1 MLCKWDELPENMQND
16 AVRPYYDS
24 LQKKKFSLLC
34 KAVFD
39 RLVSGIMLI
48 GLSPIFLILAIMI
61 KLDSPGEVFFR
72 QERITKYGKKFRIHK
87 FRTMVKDAESLGA
100 QVTTKSDMR
109 VTKIGQK
116 LRGCRLDELPQ
127 LIDILQGNMSFVG
140 TRPEV
145 TKYVDQ
151 YTPEMMA
158 TLLLPAGV
166 TSLASILYKDEAK
179 LLDGVEDT
187 DKVYM
192 ERILPAKMYYN
203 LKQVEQ
209 FSFWYDIELMF
220 MTVFAVLGKE
230 YKGDYVPNTETSDD
244 IKVEV

>member
-1 MLCKWDELPENMQND
+1 MLCRWEELPQNMQND
-16 AVRPYYDS
+16 AVRLYYDS
-24 LQKKKFSLLC
+24 LQSKKCSLFL

-39 RLVSGIMLI
+39 RVASLMMLI
-48 GLSPIFLILAIMI
+48 GLSPIFVLLAIMI

-72 QERITKYGKKFRIHK
+72 QERVTQYGKRFRIHK

-109 VTKIGQK
+109 VTKVGKK

-127 LIDILQGNMSFVG
+127 LIDILLGNMSFVG

-145 TKYVDQ
+145 TKYVEQ

-166 TSLASILYKDEAK
+166 TSEASIEYKDEERLLADAK
-179 LLDGVEDT
+179 NADKTYVEVVLPQ
-187 DKVYM
+187 KM
-192 ERILPAKMYYN
+192 EWNFRS
-203 LKQVEQ
+203 LKA
-209 FSFWYDIELMF
+209 FSF
-220 MTVFAVLGKE
+220 VG
-230 YKGDYVPNTETSDD
+230 D
-244 IKVEV
+244 IKTMFKTVWAVVR

>member
-1 MLCKWDELPENMQND
+1 MLCRWEELPQNMQND

-24 LQKKKFSLLC
+24 LQSKKCSLFL

-39 RLVSGIMLI
+39 RVASFMMLI
-48 GLSPIFLILAIMI
+48 GLSPIFVLLAIMI
-61 KLDSPGEVFFR
+61 KMDSPGEVFFR
-72 QERITKYGKKFRIHK
+72 QERVTQYGKKFRIHK
-87 FRTMVKDAESLGA
+87 FRTMVKNAESLGA

-109 VTKIGQK
+109 VTKVGKK

-145 TKYVDQ
+145 TKYVEQ

-166 TSLASILYKDEAK
+166 TSEASIEYKDEERLLADAK
-179 LLDGVEDT
+179 NADKTYVEVVLPQ
-187 DKVYM
+187 KM
-192 ERILPAKMYYN
+192 EWN
-203 LKQVEQ
+203 LQSLKE
-209 FSFWYDIELMF
+209 FSF
-220 MTVFAVLGKE
+220 VG
-230 YKGDYVPNTETSDD
+230 D
-244 IKVEV
+244 IKTMFKTVWAVVK